1 MIRVTYSGDLFI
13 KAHIT
18 QYFAR
23 SKPKPDTSTNA
34 GELGSGLVDIDMEVV
49 ALCEFVSKE

>member
-1 MIRVTYSGDLFI
+1 MIRVAYSGDLFI